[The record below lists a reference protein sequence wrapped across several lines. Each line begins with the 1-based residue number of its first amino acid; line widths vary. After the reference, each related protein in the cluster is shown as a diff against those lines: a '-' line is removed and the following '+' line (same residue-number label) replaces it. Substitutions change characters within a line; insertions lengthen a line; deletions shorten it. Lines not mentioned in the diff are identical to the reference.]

1 MSLRP
6 PRSTLFPYTTLFRS
20 MGTLALPAGEG
31 VLLSV
36 QAAPGASLRLVLPW
50 GASVPLV
57 PDTLPAEPA
66 WSVRAFVADT
76 AAYRLPPAPGRYL
89 GWLPAA
95 ALCADGRT
103 ACATRAVAAG
113 GDTAA
118 ARWPLTIATVD
129 MSFPQVVVLN
139 DDTAHTGTTDSI
151 TPGRAVPH
159 ATD

>member
-1 MSLRP
+1 
-6 PRSTLFPYTTLFRS
+6 

-76 AAYRLPPAPGRYL
+76 AAYRLPPAAGRGPG
-89 GWLPAA
+89 GVPAA
-95 ALCADGRT
+95 PGGARGR
-103 ACATRAVAAG
+103 AAPPPPPRGAG
-113 GDTAA
+113 GGTA
-118 ARWPLTIATVD
+118 
-129 MSFPQVVVLN
+129 
-139 DDTAHTGTTDSI
+139 G
-151 TPGRAVPH
+151 
-159 ATD
+159 

>member
-1 MSLRP
+1 
-6 PRSTLFPYTTLFRS
+6 

-76 AAYRLPPAPGRYL
+76 AAYRLPPAAGRDL
-89 GWLPAA
+89 GGLPAA
-95 ALCADGRT
+95 AGCAGGRT
-103 ACATRAVAAG
+103 PRAPPLVAAG
-113 GDTAA
+113 ADTAA
-118 ARWPLTIATVD
+118 ARRPPTITTVGLTV
-129 MSFPQVVVLN
+129 P
-139 DDTAHTGTTDSI
+139 
-151 TPGRAVPH
+151 PG
-159 ATD
+159 